1 MNAAAVLG
9 ILFLSLSALGVMP
22 ESQIVQIA
30 NGGGSLRG
38 KLKSESSLRVRRHT
52 GSLHIFDSH
61 HGNWSASVNY
71 FAMHARDC
79 YFAKLIGP

>member
-52 GSLHIFDSH
+52 GCLHIRF
-61 HGNWSASVNY
+61 ASW
-71 FAMHARDC
+71 
-79 YFAKLIGP
+79 KLIRQRQLFCDARA